1 MPSPP
6 SRHPHSVSLP
16 PFSLLLHTLCR
27 LQVKALIVENT
38 FTSVEDMV
46 SRILP
51 PLGAL
56 IGRGKPLNFL
66 VTNKW
71 YNARTLPKITKVP
84 LLMVISG
91 LVSGA

>member
-1 MPSPP
+1 M
-6 SRHPHSVSLP
+6 
-16 PFSLLLHTLCR
+16 
-27 LQVKALIVENT
+27 
-38 FTSVEDMV
+38 